1 MPCIPVIGVDR
12 TFNRTFD
19 VVEMA
24 LYVTEKSMICLV
36 VAIPVQINWTHHDRC
51 CIFDVFRIKLL

>member
-1 MPCIPVIGVDR
+1 MHTSVIEVDR
-12 TFNRTFD
+12 TFNLGAANFGTFD

-24 LYVTEKSMICLV
+24 LYVTEKSIICLV

-51 CIFDVFRIKLL
+51 CM